1 MENVAKDF
9 KARVS
14 KIFAFETPRNS
25 PDTFDLCEQEEP
37 MYDDI
42 TTYRQNTQAHDNN
55 TYWCCCCVRTPGDSS
70 PARTSDEQ
78 TTRDPTDM
86 HIQKV
91 GEATL
96 PTDEIVNRSI
106 APKPERNGSKTKQR
120 NKKQEMNNEMKVQH
134 LDFDDREKR
143 IQPTTSDDVRIGV
156 PPKPVKHINTENQL
170 SSFGKKTVVGQ
181 KPDQTPNQEKNKE
194 FRSVT
199 SHAVFGKKIIGIKL
213 PQAQSMP
220 SLIEERTTDMPE
232 SKSEAMEK
240 ERDPSYVDMSETL
253 KTAKSDN

>member
-1 MENVAKDF
+1 MGNVAKEF
-9 KARVS
+9 KTRVS
-14 KIFAFETPRNS
+14 KIFAFETPRS
-25 PDTFDLCEQEEP
+25 STDTFDLSKQEEP

-42 TTYRQNTQAHDNN
+42 APYRKNIQMHDNN
-55 TYWCCCCVRTPGDSS
+55 KYWCCCCGRASGDYI

-86 HIQKV
+86 PIPIV

-106 APKPERNGSKTKQR
+106 SPKPERNGGKTKKR
-120 NKKQEMNNEMKVQH
+120 NKKQEMNNEMEVQH
-134 LDFDDREKR
+134 VDFDDREKR

-156 PPKPVKHINTENQL
+156 PKKTVKHINTENQL

-181 KPDQTPNQEKNKE
+181 KPDQTPNQDKNKE
-194 FRSVT
+194 FRSAI
-199 SHAVFGKKIIGIKL
+199 SHAVFGKKFIGIKL

-220 SLIEERTTDMPE
+220 SLNEEATTDMPE
-232 SKSEAMEK
+232 STSEAMEK
-240 ERDPSYVDMSETL
+240 ERDPSYIDMSETI